1 MVEYIKSL
9 RLQGYRPFRDITI
22 PLDRIE
28 VIVGANGSGKSSL
41 FEFLKF
47 LRDAVY
53 HEIPPEIVA
62 GSIGQQIFHRP
73 GPDKIWWNLEVDEG
87 KPVSI
92 SYQGELLGPVGKT
105 HISFERVET
114 SKPLG
119 KHEQPYVFMEMQE
132 RKGIVQDPELKK
144 FTGHDIELK
153 RPNQLALSTMTN
165 PKLNTLY
172 RLREYIRGWRFYSSF
187 NINNSK
193 IRKSVPIEQDP
204 VLHEDAGNLSS
215 VLHYL
220 MTEKRDAFDELM
232 IHLRTAV
239 PGFRGL
245 NVKARGGPGEVIA
258 FWQEDGVDAE
268 LSLADL
274 SDGILRLIC
283 WMTLCVQPNP
293 PTLICVDEPDQ
304 GVHPRTLPIL
314 AGLFEKASSRTQI
327 LLATHASYFVVQFQT
342 ELLAVMRKESGEAKF
357 IKPKNSRVL
366 MQNLEDFG
374 TEELEI
380 MHRSDELERLA

>member
-1 MVEYIKSL
+1 
-9 RLQGYRPFRDITI
+9 
-22 PLDRIE
+22 
-28 VIVGANGSGKSSL
+28 
-41 FEFLKF
+41 
-47 LRDAVY
+47 
-53 HEIPPEIVA
+53 
-62 GSIGQQIFHRP
+62 
-73 GPDKIWWNLEVDEG
+73 
-87 KPVSI
+87 
-92 SYQGELLGPVGKT
+92 
-105 HISFERVET
+105 
-114 SKPLG
+114 
-119 KHEQPYVFMEMQE
+119 
-132 RKGIVQDPELKK
+132 
-144 FTGHDIELK
+144 
-153 RPNQLALSTMTN
+153 
-165 PKLNTLY
+165 
-172 RLREYIRGWRFYSSF
+172 
-187 NINNSK
+187 
-193 IRKSVPIEQDP
+193 

-215 VLHYL
+215 VLHYF
-220 MTEKRDAFDELM
+220 MTEKREAFDELM

-258 FWQEDGVDAE
+258 FWREDGVDAE

-293 PTLICVDEPDQ
+293 PTLICIDEPDQ

-314 AGLFEKASSRTQI
+314 AGLFEKASSRTQL
-327 LLATHASYFVVQFQT
+327 LLATHASYFIAQFQI